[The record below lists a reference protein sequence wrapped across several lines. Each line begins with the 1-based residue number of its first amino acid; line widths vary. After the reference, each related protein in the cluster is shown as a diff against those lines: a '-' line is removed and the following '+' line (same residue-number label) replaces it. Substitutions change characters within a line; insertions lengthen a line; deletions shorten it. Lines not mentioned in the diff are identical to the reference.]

1 MYKFRSMEKY
11 TAGKSLDLWNV
22 ELKKHFLHW
31 LALETGNSR
40 RAFSSKDQS
49 AHSLCPTSMS
59 AVMMSLCEG
68 DDSGR
73 KLPVFVLAAGGE
85 LPVDRS
91 STVSFDPAER
101 GSDKW
106 SQPGRGY
113 LSLPILDNQLF
124 GLFTAWTSHSIW
136 SDLKPM
142 AETFRL
148 IRKVFADVKGKRFST
163 DLHKPAES
171 AHWFV
176 RVDFTVTAH
185 GSRS

>member
-1 MYKFRSMEKY
+1 
-11 TAGKSLDLWNV
+11 
-22 ELKKHFLHW
+22 
-31 LALETGNSR
+31 
-40 RAFSSKDQS
+40 
-49 AHSLCPTSMS
+49 
-59 AVMMSLCEG
+59 MMSLCEG

-91 STVSFDPAER
+91 STKSLDPAER

-113 LSLPILDNQLF
+113 L
-124 GLFTAWTSHSIW
+124 
-136 SDLKPM
+136 
-142 AETFRL
+142 FRL
-148 IRKVFADVKGKRFST
+148 IRKVFAEVKGKRFSP

-185 GSRS
+185 VSRRAGDT

>member
-11 TAGKSLDLWNV
+11 TAGKSLEDLWNV
-22 ELKKHFLHW
+22 ELKKRFLLKHW

-91 STVSFDPAER
+91 STESLNPAKR

-106 SQPGRGY
+106 SQPGRGS
-113 LSLPILDNQLF
+113 LSL
-124 GLFTAWTSHSIW
+124 TAYPGQSAFRTLYSMNITF
-136 SDLKPM
+136 DLVWP
-142 AETFRL
+142 ETN
-148 IRKVFADVKGKRFST
+148 GW
-163 DLHKPAES
+163 DL
-171 AHWFV
+171 
-176 RVDFTVTAH
+176 
-185 GSRS
+185 

>member
-11 TAGKSLDLWNV
+11 TAGKSLEDLWNV
-22 ELKKHFLHW
+22 ELKKRFLLKHW

-49 AHSLCPTSMS
+49 AHSLCPRSMS
-59 AVMMSLCEG
+59 AVTA
-68 DDSGR
+68 
-73 KLPVFVLAAGGE
+73 LPPNPSIQPREHLI
-85 LPVDRS
+85 S
-91 STVSFDPAER
+91 DP
-101 GSDKW
+101 
-106 SQPGRGY
+106 SQDEAIS

-124 GLFTAWTSHSIW
+124 GRFTAWTSHSIW

-148 IRKVFADVKGKRFST
+148 IRKVFAEVKGKRFST

-185 GSRS
+185 GSRRAGDT